1 MKLYQTNFSS
11 VLSLF
16 LNFEEFIKLLN
27 MERIVIE
34 VDERLAKAWR
44 KASDKKKREIGNK
57 FNISLAKEL
66 MNPSMN
72 KADKEY
78 LEFLNELR
86 EEMSAK
92 GLTQEEL
99 DEILNDE

>member
-1 MKLYQTNFSS
+1 
-11 VLSLF
+11 
-16 LNFEEFIKLLN
+16 

-34 VDERLAKAWR
+34 VDDRLARAWR
-44 KASDKKKREIGNK
+44 RASDKKKKEIGNK

-66 MNPSMN
+66 MNPSLN
-72 KADKEY
+72 KDNQEY
-78 LEFLNELR
+78 LEFLKELR

>member
-1 MKLYQTNFSS
+1 
-11 VLSLF
+11 
-16 LNFEEFIKLLN
+16 
-27 MERIVIE
+27 
-34 VDERLAKAWR
+34 VDNKLAKAWR

-57 FNISLAKEL
+57 FNISIAKEL
-66 MNPSMN
+66 MNPSSN
-72 KADKEY
+72 RVDKEY

-99 DEILNDE
+99 DEILNDKNNG

>member
-1 MKLYQTNFSS
+1 
-11 VLSLF
+11 
-16 LNFEEFIKLLN
+16 
-27 MERIVIE
+27 
-34 VDERLAKAWR
+34 
-44 KASDKKKREIGNK
+44 
-57 FNISLAKEL
+57 
-66 MNPSMN
+66 MN

-86 EEMSAK
+86 EETSAK

>member
-1 MKLYQTNFSS
+1 
-11 VLSLF
+11 
-16 LNFEEFIKLLN
+16 

-44 KASDKKKREIGNK
+44 KATDKKKREIGNK

-66 MNPSMN
+66 MNPSLG
-72 KADKEY
+72 KGDKESKEY

>member
-1 MKLYQTNFSS
+1 
-11 VLSLF
+11 
-16 LNFEEFIKLLN
+16 

-34 VDERLAKAWR
+34 VDKRLAKAWR
-44 KASDKKKREIGNK
+44 RASDKTRKEIGNK

-66 MNPSMN
+66 MNLSSE
-72 KADKEY
+72 KKDKDSQEY

-92 GLTQEEL
+92 GLTSEEL
-99 DEILNDE
+99 DEILKDV

>member
-1 MKLYQTNFSS
+1 
-11 VLSLF
+11 
-16 LNFEEFIKLLN
+16 

-34 VDERLAKAWR
+34 VDARLAKAWR
-44 KASDKKKREIGNK
+44 RASDKKRKDIGNK
-57 FNISLAKEL
+57 VNISLAKEL
-66 MNPSMN
+66 MSPPVGRTG
-72 KADKEY
+72 KEVREY
-78 LEFLNELR
+78 LDFLKELR

>member
-1 MKLYQTNFSS
+1 
-11 VLSLF
+11 
-16 LNFEEFIKLLN
+16 

-34 VDERLAKAWR
+34 VDEKLAKAWR
-44 KASDKKKREIGNK
+44 RASDKKKKEIGNK

-66 MNPSMN
+66 MNPSLN
-72 KADKEY
+72 KDNREY

-99 DEILNDE
+99 DEILNDKK

>member
-1 MKLYQTNFSS
+1 MGFGLSMKLYQTNFSS

-16 LNFEEFIKLLN
+16 LNFDEFIKLLN

-44 KASDKKKREIGNK
+44 KASDK
-57 FNISLAKEL
+57 L